1 MYSKE
6 AFAKLR
12 LKDLVRDHIPFKA
25 YWHSRG
31 YGVILLNN
39 IPQRNGQP
47 AKRPL
52 QSWDRQIARMR
63 KDCWL
68 VADLTVIEYDGET
81 IREIEGSG
89 LECWI

>member
-12 LKDLVRDHIPFKA
+12 LKDLIRDHIPFKA
-25 YWHSRG
+25 YWHGHG

-47 AKRPL
+47 VKRPL
-52 QSWDRQIARMR
+52 QSWDRQIDRMR
-63 KDCWL
+63 KNCWL
-68 VADLTVIEYDGET
+68 APDLTVIEYDGEA
-81 IREIEGSG
+81 IRVIEGSG
-89 LECWI
+89 IECWI